1 MSLVG
6 FKAKNHNQQVAA
18 RGADDGVDERITPA
32 EIFDPLNARYGFT
45 LDVAAN
51 AKNAKCERYFD
62 IETDGLQ
69 QCWAEEVVWCNPPYS
84 ACAAWVAKAA
94 YEVRECWCPTAVLL
108 LPSNR
113 TEQKWWQTH
122 IEPYRDKPGSDR
134 NMRVTVEFLAG
145 RRRFGWPEG
154 RVVPPKGDRP
164 PFGLAVVVFSSTAS
178 DDRTKDGR

>member
-84 ACAAWVAKAA
+84 ACAAWVAKSGLRGPR
-94 YEVRECWCPTAVLL
+94 VLVPDRRSTLAVE
-108 LPSNR
+108 SHR
-113 TEQKWWQTH
+113 TE
-122 IEPYRDKPGSDR
+122 
-134 NMRVTVEFLAG
+134 
-145 RRRFGWPEG
+145 
-154 RVVPPKGDRP
+154 VVADPH
-164 PFGLAVVVFSSTAS
+164 
-178 DDRTKDGR
+178 